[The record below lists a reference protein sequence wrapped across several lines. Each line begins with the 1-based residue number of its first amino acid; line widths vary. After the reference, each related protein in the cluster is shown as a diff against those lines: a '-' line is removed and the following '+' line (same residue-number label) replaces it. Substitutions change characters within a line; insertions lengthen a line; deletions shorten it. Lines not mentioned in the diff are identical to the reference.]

1 MIHSFLKKK
10 LALSWRAPQE
20 NDAKFRFPI
29 HVQGIRQF
37 HDNCKI
43 AKCQIVATLAP
54 VYPKPNPKLN
64 PKSNPNPNPKGLNLT
79 ITLLSEFQNRTQ
91 PRNIISE
98 FDSIESTRVILFLNS
113 IFNLFYIK
121 T

>member
-1 MIHSFLKKK
+1 MLKHIFNKDDSLFFIKKK

-54 VYPKPNPKLN
+54 VYVTSLSVLHVFILLN
-64 PKSNPNPNPKGLNLT
+64 KVKSNDTGMRFFRNSGIFPT
-79 ITLLSEFQNRTQ
+79 SE
-91 PRNIISE
+91 
-98 FDSIESTRVILFLNS
+98 VILVK
-113 IFNLFYIK
+113 IPDPV
-121 T
+121 

>member
-1 MIHSFLKKK
+1 MLKHIFNKDDSLFFEKK

-54 VYPKPNPKLN
+54 VYSHSISLSVTLVNFFVHVLQIQKFLAPPLVFI
-64 PKSNPNPNPKGLNLT
+64 LILT
-79 ITLLSEFQNRTQ
+79 QNVISLF
-91 PRNIISE
+91 NSYIIM
-98 FDSIESTRVILFLNS
+98 LF
-113 IFNLFYIK
+113 
-121 T
+121 

>member
-1 MIHSFLKKK
+1 MNRYYENTNVHSKKKNCYSFLKKK

-29 HVQGIRQF
+29 HPQGIRQF

-54 VYPKPNPKLN
+54 V
-64 PKSNPNPNPKGLNLT
+64 
-79 ITLLSEFQNRTQ
+79 
-91 PRNIISE
+91 
-98 FDSIESTRVILFLNS
+98 
-113 IFNLFYIK
+113 
-121 T
+121 

>member
-1 MIHSFLKKK
+1 MLKQIFNKDE

-29 HVQGIRQF
+29 HPQGIRQF

-54 VYPKPNPKLN
+54 VYCFTIQQQKL
-64 PKSNPNPNPKGLNLT
+64 T
-79 ITLLSEFQNRTQ
+79 VFYR
-91 PRNIISE
+91 
-98 FDSIESTRVILFLNS
+98 ILMDIL
-113 IFNLFYIK
+113 
-121 T
+121 

>member
-1 MIHSFLKKK
+1 MLKHIFNKDDSLFFLKKK

-43 AKCQIVATLAP
+43 AKCQIVARLKVDP
-54 VYPKPNPKLN
+54 GEMLKL
-64 PKSNPNPNPKGLNLT
+64 S
-79 ITLLSEFQNRTQ
+79 SELPFHVHNWL
-91 PRNIISE
+91 IISIKD
-98 FDSIESTRVILFLNS
+98 FCIVIRKWPTFWPS
-113 IFNLFYIK
+113 SHM
-121 T
+121 

>member
-43 AKCQIVATLAP
+43 AKCQIVATLSP
-54 VYPKPNPKLN
+54 VYVLYMKMCHM
-64 PKSNPNPNPKGLNLT
+64 KS
-79 ITLLSEFQNRTQ
+79 
-91 PRNIISE
+91 
-98 FDSIESTRVILFLNS
+98 
-113 IFNLFYIK
+113 
-121 T
+121 